1 MLDKLSELTRKLGA
15 RIHSF
20 ALGTT
25 IALGAVLLSQASQS
39 CAISGQ

>member
-1 MLDKLSELTRKLGA
+1 MLDKWSESAQRFGA

-20 ALGTT
+20 AVGTT
-25 IALGAVLLSQASQS
+25 IALGAVLLSQAGQS